1 MNNLN
6 KIFIAALVMIS
17 LTLSVGFI
25 AESNVP
31 EEVTYEWQQ
40 VTVVES
46 VVPAGLGRSRMI
58 STNETGEMNEEKL
71 QNFFSVAG
79 INFGN
84 IRENDLKITD
94 KVSKLTAEG
103 WELYDVTS
111 GVYGVENKTGI
122 FITRY
127 MYRRAK

>member
-1 MNNLN
+1 MSTLN
-6 KIFIAALVMIS
+6 KILIAIVAVFTLVF
-17 LTLSVGFI
+17 TVGFI
-25 AESNVP
+25 SDNALPVAE
-31 EEVTYEWQQ
+31 YEWQQ

-46 VVPAGLGRSRMI
+46 VVAGGAGRSRMI
-58 STNETGEMNEEKL
+58 STNESGEMSEEKL
-71 QNFFSVAG
+71 QNFFSITG

-103 WELYDVTS
+103 WEVYNVTS
-111 GVYGVENKTGI
+111 GVYAAESSTGI

-127 MYRRAK
+127 MYRKAK

>member
-1 MNNLN
+1 MNTLN
-6 KIFIAALVMIS
+6 KILIAIVAIFTLVF
-17 LTLSVGFI
+17 TVGFI
-25 AESNVP
+25 TDNNSPV
-31 EEVTYEWQQ
+31 VGYEWQQ
-40 VTVVES
+40 ITVVES
-46 VVPAGLGRSRMI
+46 VVKAGIGRSRMI
-58 STNETGEMNEEKL
+58 STNESGEMSEEKL
-71 QNFFSVAG
+71 QNFFSVTG

-111 GVYGVENKTGI
+111 GVYAADKSTGI

-127 MYRRAK
+127 MFRKQK

>member
-1 MNNLN
+1 MTTLN
-6 KIFIAALVMIS
+6 KILIVIVALFS
-17 LTLSVGFI
+17 LVFTVGFI
-25 AESNVP
+25 ADDSAPVAE
-31 EEVTYEWQQ
+31 YEWQQ

-46 VVPAGLGRSRMI
+46 VVKAGIGRSRMI
-58 STNETGEMNEEKL
+58 STNESGEMHEEKL
-71 QNFFSVAG
+71 QNFFSVSG

-103 WELYDVTS
+103 WELFDVTS
-111 GVYGVENKTGI
+111 GVYGVEKSTGI

-127 MYRRAK
+127 MYRRVK

>member
-1 MNNLN
+1 LN
-6 KIFIAALVMIS
+6 KILIAIVAVFTLVF
-17 LTLSVGFI
+17 TVGFI
-25 AESNVP
+25 SDNALPVAE
-31 EEVTYEWQQ
+31 YEWQQ

-46 VVPAGLGRSRMI
+46 VVAGGAGRSRMI
-58 STNETGEMNEEKL
+58 STNESGEMSEEKL
-71 QNFFSVAG
+71 QNFFSITG

-103 WELYDVTS
+103 WEVYNVTS
-111 GVYGVENKTGI
+111 GVYAAESSTGI

-127 MYRRAK
+127 MYRKAK